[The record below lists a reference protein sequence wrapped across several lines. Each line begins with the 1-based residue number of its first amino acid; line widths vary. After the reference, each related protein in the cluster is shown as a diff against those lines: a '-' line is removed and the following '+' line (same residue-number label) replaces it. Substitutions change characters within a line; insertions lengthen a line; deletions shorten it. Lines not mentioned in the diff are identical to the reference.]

1 VVDGL
6 PGRVAKDQLTAI
18 GNSLVPQV
26 ALVWL
31 KAIATAMTENSP
43 ICVHPKGTT

>member
-1 VVDGL
+1 VVDGI
-6 PGRVAKDQLTAI
+6 PGRVARDRLTAI

-31 KAIATAMTENSP
+31 KGIAAR
-43 ICVHPKGTT
+43 VL